1 MRGSRQCS
9 HMLEYAA
16 LVASPRALPDGL
28 ILVFQHPVRRVPAQR
43 LPCFAEGVCHVDRSF
58 FRYWLPL
65 ISYCAL
71 IFMLSSQPVPEKVS
85 AFFGMDKLMHAAAW
99 MVLGILCF
107 RGFQSRWC
115 QAKPPAIIAL
125 SVAASV
131 LFGISDEFH
140 QSFVPSRTPT

>member
-1 MRGSRQCS
+1 
-9 HMLEYAA
+9 
-16 LVASPRALPDGL
+16 
-28 ILVFQHPVRRVPAQR
+28 
-43 LPCFAEGVCHVDRSF
+43 
-58 FRYWLPL
+58 
-65 ISYCAL
+65 
-71 IFMLSSQPVPEKVS
+71 MLSSQPVPEKVS
-85 AFFGMDKLMHAAAW
+85 AFFGMEKLMHAAAW

-140 QSFVPSRTPT
+140 QSFVPSRTPDISDLFFDFLGSLVGAGICRLFYVKTAQIRPRTTLR